1 MAIATIPSVNALL
14 RALWAYLSGLSSINT
29 VAALLEDHPEKPGQV
44 LESKARIVMSILPV
58 ERTEGRVIS
67 ESMLSPRIQF
77 ACWATTNFTAQDI
90 KERLKRAVEH
100 MGVVN
105 ADPKMTALKQ
115 RVSCVRRVG
124 GVGPTKST
132 ATNLYFATLN
142 VEFYLNALRGEL

>member
-14 RALWAYLSGLSSINT
+14 RALWAYLTNLPSIKD
-29 VAALLEDHPEKPGQV
+29 VAVVVEDHPEGTGRT
-44 LESKARIVMSILPV
+44 LETKARIVMSVLPI
-58 ERTEGRVIS
+58 ERTEGRVVS
-67 ESMLSPRIQF
+67 ESMMSPRIQF

-90 KERLKRAVEH
+90 KERLRKAVEH
-100 MGVVN
+100 MVEVN

-142 VEFYLNALRGEL
+142 VEFYLNALRGEA